1 MGMPALNERRW
12 TRAEVLAL
20 PDDGQRYEL
29 VDGELLVSPAP
40 RLRHQHVVQ
49 VLFRQIDPYVIRHRL
64 GDTFGLPGDLTLNSG
79 QVVQPDLF
87 VVSDVL
93 DPRTAT
99 WDEVGVPFLAVEV
112 LSPSTARHD
121 RIVKRM
127 AYQRAGVATYWIVDT
142 DSRLVELWTPD
153 ADRPVIITDELVW
166 QPDPAV
172 APLRIALDTLLG
184 PV

>member
-20 PDDGQRYEL
+20 PDDGKRYEL
-29 VDGELLVSPAP
+29 VYGELLVSPVP
-40 RLRHQHVVQ
+40 RLPHQVV
-49 VLFRQIDPYVIRHRL
+49 VRTLNRLVDEYVPRHRL
-64 GDTFGLPGDLTLNSG
+64 GETFCVTGDLTLGSE

-87 VVSDVL
+87 VL
-93 DPRTAT
+93 PPGPELRTTT
-99 WDEVGVPFLAVEV
+99 WEQVGIPLLTVEV
-112 LSPSTARHD
+112 LSPSTARQD
-121 RIVKRM
+121 RIVKRG

-142 DSRLVELWTPD
+142 DSRLVEVWTPD
-153 ADRPVIITDELVW
+153 ADRPVIVTDELVW

>member
-1 MGMPALNERRW
+1 MGMPALTERRW

-20 PDDGQRYEL
+20 PDDGKRYEL

-49 VLFRQIDPYVIRHRL
+49 VLFRLVDPYVIRHRL
-64 GDTFGLPGDLTLNSG
+64 GETFALPGDLTLNSG

-87 VVSDVL
+87 VVHDDL

-121 RIVKRM
+121 RIVKRG
-127 AYQRAGVATYWIVDT
+127 AYQRAGVPTYWIVDL
-142 DSRLVELWTPD
+142 DAELVEVWTPE
-153 ADRPVIITDELVW
+153 AESPVIVTDELLWRPHAEVE
-166 QPDPAV
+166 A
-172 APLRIALDTLLG
+172 LRIAVGQLMGTS
-184 PV
+184 